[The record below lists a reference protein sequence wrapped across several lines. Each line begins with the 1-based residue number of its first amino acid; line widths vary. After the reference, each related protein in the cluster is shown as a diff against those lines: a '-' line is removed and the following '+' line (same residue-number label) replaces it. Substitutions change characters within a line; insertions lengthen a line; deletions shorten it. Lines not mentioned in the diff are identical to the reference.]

1 MNQKNEEVGY
11 EKDESLR
18 PYHAYAVARVGR
30 RCLSKDNQ
38 PGWVIEDVRHL
49 FDAGGEAGVL
59 LPKHGRPI
67 SGAFLRPDTV
77 LHNDVLAACN
87 RTSASAP
94 FSY

>member
-11 EKDESLR
+11 EKDESVR
-18 PYHAYAVARVGR
+18 PYHAYAVARVGQ
-30 RCLSKDNQ
+30 RCLSKDNK

-49 FDAGGEAGVL
+49 FDTGGEAGVW

-67 SGAFLRPDTV
+67 SGAFLRPNTV
-77 LHNDVLAACN
+77 YHADLLAACN
-87 RTSASAP
+87 RTSASAR